1 MFLQQEESRMEPSL
15 YSNDPSTLGASESM
29 SAGFFIALGFLAILS
44 YVVSA
49 IFMGMMF
56 QKAGIPAWKA
66 WVPVYNSWTFL
77 EMGGQKG
84 WISLL
89 LLLGWIPLL
98 GLIPVI
104 VAAVYLCIAAYRIG
118 LNFGKE
124 GWFVVLYIF
133 FTLVW
138 LIWLAVDKTAV
149 WNGGTTAANTD
160 DQTPPSAPAQPTAM

>member
-1 MFLQQEESRMEPSL
+1 MESSL
-15 YSNDPSTLGASESM
+15 YSNDPSTLGASGDM
-29 SAGFFIALGFLAILS
+29 SSGFFMALGFLAIVS

-49 IFMGMMF
+49 LFMGLMF
-56 QKAGIPAWKA
+56 KKAGIPAWKA

-104 VAAVYLCIAAYRIG
+104 VAAVYLCIAAYKIG

-124 GWFVVLYIF
+124 GWFVVIYIF

-149 WNGGTTAANTD
+149 WKPGAESTSGDN
-160 DQTPPSAPAQPTAM
+160 QTPLNSPEPPSQPTAM

>member
-1 MFLQQEESRMEPSL
+1 MDSSL
-15 YSNDPSTLGASESM
+15 YSNDPSTIGASGDM
-29 SAGFFIALGFLAILS
+29 SSGFFMALGFLAILS

-49 IFMGMMF
+49 LFMGLMF
-56 QKAGIPAWKA
+56 KKAGIPAWKA

-124 GWFVVLYIF
+124 GWFVVIYIF

-149 WNGGTTAANTD
+149 WKPGSESTD
-160 DQTPPSAPAQPTAM
+160 GDNQTPLGNPGTPTQPTAM